1 MSVGLVLALVPA
13 PLITADWT
21 IDAATFVR
29 PEPITIA
36 MLADPAPLPD
46 FTVGP
51 PPDST
56 AHPVPDSTE
65 PPPDATA
72 QPAPVSIAQ
81 LPPPALAVPID
92 VVAKHHHAP
101 DDPFETFNRSS
112 YDFSMAVDKAIL
124 RPVALGYRHVVPR
137 PARDGLHNL
146 LSNIGEPLV
155 FVNDLLQLKIGRAGK
170 TLGRFVINST
180 LGFGGLLDTAKR
192 RPFNLPHHNNSLGD
206 TLGYYGVGPGPYLYL
221 PILGPTT
228 LRDAVAGQIEGL
240 LLPRISRTPF
250 GLREYMIST
259 AVVGGLGQRADA
271 EDDLRRILA
280 DSVDPYAT
288 MRSLVLQD
296 RAGEIEGL
304 KSGDIDDATKAPL
317 AVPADPAIDLPDLDD
332 PAAASPPKL

>member
-1 MSVGLVLALVPA
+1 MTIGLALALLPA
-13 PLITADWT
+13 PLATIDWT
-21 IDAATFVR
+21 IDAATSVA

-36 MLADPAPLPD
+36 MLVDPAPLPD
-46 FTVGP
+46 FTVQPAPSSDTIVQP
-51 PPDST
+51 PP
-56 AHPVPDSTE
+56 VPTDE
-65 PPPDATA
+65 PPP
-72 QPAPVSIAQ
+72 PE
-81 LPPPALAVPID
+81 LAVPID
-92 VVAKHHHAP
+92 VVSKHHHAP
-101 DDPFETFNRSS
+101 GDPFETFNRSS
-112 YDFSMAVDKAIL
+112 YDFSMTVDKSIL

-137 PARDGLHNL
+137 PARDGLRNV
-146 LSNIGEPLV
+146 LSNLGEPLV

-170 TLGRFVINST
+170 TLGRLVINST
-180 LGFGGLLDTAKR
+180 LGLGGLLDTAKR
-192 RPFNLPHHNNSLGD
+192 RPFNLPHHNNGLGD
-206 TLGYYGVGPGPYLYL
+206 TLGFYGVGPGPYLYL

-250 GLREYMIST
+250 GLREYIIST

-304 KSGDIDDATKAPL
+304 KSGDIDDATKAPV

-332 PAAASPPKL
+332 PAAATPPKP